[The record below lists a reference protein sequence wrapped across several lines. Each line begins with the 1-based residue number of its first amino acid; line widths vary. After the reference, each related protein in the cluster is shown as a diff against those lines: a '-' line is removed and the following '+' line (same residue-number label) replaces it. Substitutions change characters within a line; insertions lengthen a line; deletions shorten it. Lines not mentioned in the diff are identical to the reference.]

1 MPLTQAAKALGVS
14 PTTVRRRVTDGLLAG
29 QRQPHRGGFRWL
41 VLVPTEGDS
50 DPDAA
55 ESSTDEPAYEP
66 PPPAGPPANRRVAAR
81 DALAEMRET
90 DESLRELAARV
101 DLASREVIH
110 FVERERS
117 FALVQA
123 DRLEEAAREAERAEQ
138 RAERAPHLR
147 VIEHTEPPELADASE
162 GAHDSEATDAAVE
175 REAQGESGSVRALL
189 LSCAVLVAMVA
200 VSFVALPA
208 WTNGIVASVGVVAGL
223 IAVVELF
230 LVVSRWVGARHQRS
244 IQ

>member
-14 PTTVRRRVTDGLLAG
+14 PTTVRRRVADGQLAG

-41 VLVPTEGDS
+41 VLVPTEGDT
-50 DPDAA
+50 DDEGHVRPDTYDA
-55 ESSTDEPAYEP
+55 
-66 PPPAGPPANRRVAAR
+66 PPAGPPADRRVAMR
-81 DALAEMRET
+81 DALAEVRET

-101 DLASREVIH
+101 DLASREIIH

-123 DRLEEAAREAERAEQ
+123 GRFEDAARELERAEQ

-147 VIEHTEPPELADASE
+147 VIEHEPTESADASE
-162 GAHDSEATDAAVE
+162 GAHDSEAAREPLE
-175 REAQGESGSVRALL
+175 REATGESGSVRALL

-208 WTNGIVASVGVVAGL
+208 WTNGIIASVGVVAGI

-230 LVVSRWVGARHQRS
+230 LVVSGWVGTRHHRS
-244 IQ
+244 MQ